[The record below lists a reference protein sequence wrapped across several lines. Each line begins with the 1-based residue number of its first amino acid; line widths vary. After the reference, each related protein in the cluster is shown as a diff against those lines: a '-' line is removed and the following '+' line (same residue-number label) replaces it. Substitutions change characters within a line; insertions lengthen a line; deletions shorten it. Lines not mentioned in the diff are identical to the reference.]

1 MVTLQRVYSVI
12 WLLSLAF
19 FLTGI
24 FVNEKFILTS
34 LFLVLM
40 LTGMNLV
47 FFEFLRKKPLKER
60 EEKKLDFSEIE
71 KKIEETRDQL
81 EKFNKKF
88 YELKEEFYKFGLE
101 REKKYRDVVRKVL
114 DLDSKLNEKYK
125 LLGEAIVELN
135 KKIKK
140 DY

>member
-47 FFEFLRKKPLKER
+47 FFVFFRKMHLKER

>member
-47 FFEFLRKKPLKER
+47 FFEFLRKKSLKER